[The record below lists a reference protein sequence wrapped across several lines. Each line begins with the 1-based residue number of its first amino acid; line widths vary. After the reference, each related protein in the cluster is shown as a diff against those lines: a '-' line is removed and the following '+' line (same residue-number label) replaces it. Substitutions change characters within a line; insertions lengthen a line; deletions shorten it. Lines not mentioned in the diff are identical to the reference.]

1 MVMLHV
7 PVTGT
12 GTEHIVKVIFSLA
25 NTMFTNLLSSDD
37 ITFNDQALPFIS
49 TLHVP
54 LFSHGLLSHGETII

>member
-37 ITFNDQALPFIS
+37 ITFNEQVKSKLNLQQIS
-49 TLHVP
+49 Q
-54 LFSHGLLSHGETII
+54 